1 MAQKTVNTFAE
12 LKAAVEDT
20 TTDEVILAAD
30 ITFENGIK
38 IPTTKKTLS
47 IDGNGHTVT
56 DMNSTAAINALYV
69 PAGFGTAEITVKDVV
84 WSGRNYYGV
93 VCVYDDSANSGVS
106 VLLEKVKYNGPQ
118 MIYNRYGIT
127 TVKNCDVTI
136 EKNGSVANAQ
146 ANYGHGYY
154 LER

>member
-56 DMNSTAAINALYV
+56 DMNSSSYTDALYI
-69 PAGFGTAEITVKDVV
+69 PSAAGSTSVTVENGV

-93 VCVYDDSANSGVS
+93 ICVYDDSASEKAPGTIESPAGRFSIREQETGCQVFQPRSGVIIIHTLRQS
-106 VLLEKVKYNGPQ
+106 YFLK
-118 MIYNRYGIT
+118 
-127 TVKNCDVTI
+127 
-136 EKNGSVANAQ
+136 
-146 ANYGHGYY
+146 
-154 LER
+154 